1 MTYGIS
7 KHLEIS
13 GEYKDKL
20 LRGEK
25 KATIRVGHVRGA
37 RPGKVVFL
45 HCGGYVYGKVRITD
59 VRTKK
64 VSELTDRDA
73 KLDGF
78 ENREELI
85 KALKEHYPDLKDDDI
100 VTIIEFE
107 WVEKFDEPILSEHL
121 PYDGHDPLEIAKK
134 ALEEDIPLSPRE
146 RELLELLI
154 ECGSIRKAAKALGGL
169 GHRDKIRKAVRKA
182 YRLLKSRGLLSEN
195 KSES

>member
-13 GEYKDKL
+13 GEYRDKL

-25 KATIRVGHVRGA
+25 RATIRVGRVPGA
-37 RPGKVVFL
+37 RPGKVVYI

-64 VSELTDRDA
+64 VKDLTDEDA

-78 ENREELI
+78 ENREELL
-85 KALKEHYPDLKDDDI
+85 KALRNHYPNLRDDDV
-100 VTIIEFE
+100 VTIVEFE
-107 WVEKFDEPILSEHL
+107 WVERFDEPILSEHL
-121 PYDGHDPLEIAKK
+121 PYDGHDPIEIAKR
-134 ALEEDIPLSPRE
+134 ALEEDIPLSPRD
-146 RELLELLI
+146 RELLELLV

-169 GHRDKIRKAVRKA
+169 GKRDVIRRAVRKA
-182 YRLLKSRGLLSEN
+182 FRLLKSRGAL
-195 KSES
+195 ES

>member
-13 GEYKDKL
+13 GEYRDKL

-25 KATIRVGHVRGA
+25 RATIRVGRVPGA
-37 RPGKVVFL
+37 RPGKVVYI

-59 VRTKK
+59 VRTKRVK
-64 VSELTDRDA
+64 DLTDEDA

-78 ENREELI
+78 ENREELM
-85 KALKEHYPDLKDDDI
+85 KALRDHYPNLRDDDI

-107 WVEKFDEPILSEHL
+107 WVERFDEPILSEHL
-121 PYDGHDPLEIAKK
+121 PYDGYDPIEIAKR
-134 ALEEDIPLSPRE
+134 ALEEDIPLSPRD
-146 RELLELLI
+146 RELLELLV

-169 GHRDKIRKAVRKA
+169 GKRDVIRRAVRKA
-182 YRLLKSRGLLSEN
+182 FRLLKSRGAL
-195 KSES
+195 